1 MQLLS
6 VRIIWK
12 HVVEFHAVARL
23 GHHRGDRVAPGGT
36 SQGEGDQSHQE
47 AANREEDHILDLQ
60 AALVLLDAR
69 LEKTHGGPD
78 DFLKLPPVEKMD
90 HDRDADRGQSCK
102 HDGV

>member
-1 MQLLS
+1 MLRLLS
-6 VRIIWK
+6 SRITPVVRPPPNSPLT
-12 HVVEFHAVARL
+12 A
-23 GHHRGDRVAPGGT
+23 
-36 SQGEGDQSHQE
+36 S
-47 AANREEDHILDLQ
+47 DHILDLQ